1 MINQLKKMLFSNYY
15 AICVRNA
22 LLIRPNIYKLPQNS
36 NSAISDFFFWENSE
50 IMETQINVMNLSSQ
64 VLPNLKQKDFI
75 KIFIFN
81 DKGNLIIKDK
91 FVLEDSSIKK
101 INLNSYKLNGF
112 GSLCIF
118 HQFENINS
126 LKDHNSFISER
137 GYMGYRINGGIWN
150 YIHGNH
156 NALSF
161 INDKIKPLSAYS
173 VILNK
178 YIPQINFTD
187 VKSFEVIFSNPFDK
201 SIYIN
206 VSYEIDNKKK
216 IIMKKVSKKSTI
228 KIPIISNF
236 NIDKIEIRSNYIF
249 CRPIIK
255 KNYAKYFDM
264 LHG

>member
-1 MINQLKKMLFSNYY
+1 MINQLKKLLFSNNYTTGL
-15 AICVRNA
+15 RNA
-22 LLIRPNIYKLPQNS
+22 LLIKPNIYKLPQNS
-36 NSAISDFFFWENSE
+36 NSSVSDFFFWENSKM
-50 IMETQINVMNLSSQ
+50 METQINVMNLSSQ

-81 DKGNLIIKDK
+81 NKGNLVIKDQL
-91 FVLEDSSIKK
+91 VLEDSSIKK
-101 INLNSYKLNGF
+101 INLSSYPIKGF

-118 HQFENINS
+118 HQFENIND
-126 LKDHNSFISER
+126 LKNHNSFISER

-161 INDKIKPLSAYS
+161 ANNKIKPLSAYS
-173 VILNK
+173 IFLNK
-178 YIPQINFTD
+178 YKPQISFID

-201 SIYIN
+201 SINIHIY
-206 VSYEIDNKKK
+206 YEIDNKKK
-216 IIMKKVSKKSTI
+216 IIMKKVSKKCTI
-228 KIPIISNF
+228 KFLIISNF
-236 NIDKIEIRSNYIF
+236 KIDKIEIKSNYIF

-255 KNYAKYFDM
+255 KNYSRYFDM